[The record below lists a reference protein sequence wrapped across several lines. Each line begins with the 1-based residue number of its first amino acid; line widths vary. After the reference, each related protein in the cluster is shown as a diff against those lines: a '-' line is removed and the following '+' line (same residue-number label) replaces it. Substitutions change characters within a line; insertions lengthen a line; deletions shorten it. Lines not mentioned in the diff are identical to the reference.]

1 MEEDP
6 SVLNT
11 IEIDSES
18 SLQQHPV
25 VESVNEP
32 PSAAPTQRQIKHI
45 VISGGATWGF
55 CALGMLHEAISTGF
69 LNMSDIQTMYLTSV
83 GSIIGTMFALGINA
97 DILKEYIIKRPWD
110 AVCKKNRCSFLEI
123 YDNKGVIHRSFFDDM
138 FSPLLKS
145 IDLDIDA
152 TMADIHTHCGIDIH
166 IYVTEINT
174 YTLLDISYRTHPE
187 WKILD
192 AIYASCSI
200 PLIFAPIIREHEC
213 YMDGGILL
221 NYPIQKCIDHCMEI
235 SAPLDEILGISL
247 GIVDD
252 KEDQKITIHN
262 GSNIFDVFNVVI
274 SRIMMNTHV
283 FWNNKIQ
290 RVPYEIFFVSQ
301 MNTLEYTLNILYN
314 KEERE
319 KLIHRGIICM
329 REHFVSWSK
338 VPSVAIV
345 PTDESL
351 SL

>member
-11 IEIDSES
+11 IEIDSQSYLEQYPTED
-18 SLQQHPV
+18 LPV
-25 VESVNEP
+25 VECIHEP

-45 VISGGATWGF
+45 VISGGSAWGF

-69 LNMSDIQTMYLTSV
+69 LHMSDIQTMYLTSV

-123 YDNKGVIHRSFFDDM
+123 YDNKGVIHRTFFDDM

-152 TMADIHTHCGIDIH
+152 TMADIHTHCGIEIH

-174 YTLLDISYRTHPE
+174 YQLLDISYRTHPE

-213 YMDGGILL
+213 YMDGAILL

-252 KEDQKITIHN
+252 KEEKNIIIHEQ
-262 GSNIFDVFNVVI
+262 SNIFDVFNVVI
-274 SRIMMNTHV
+274 SRFMMNHHL
-283 FWNNKIQ
+283 FWNDKIH
-290 RVPYEIFFVSQ
+290 RVPHEIFFVSQ
-301 MNTLEYTLNILYN
+301 MNTLENALNILYS
-314 KEERE
+314 KEQRE
-319 KLIHRGIICM
+319 ELIQRGIICI
-329 REHFVSWSK
+329 REHFVDWCRNTS
-338 VPSVAIV
+338 VPL
-345 PTDESL
+345 P
-351 SL
+351 

>member
-6 SVLNT
+6 SILNT

-18 SLQQHPV
+18 YDEEHPTEDSH
-25 VESVNEP
+25 VEECNDEP
-32 PSAAPTQRQIKHI
+32 PSAAPKQRQIKHI
-45 VISGGATWGF
+45 VISGGAEWGF

-69 LNMSDIQTMYLTSV
+69 LHMSDIQTMYLTSV

-123 YDNKGVIHRSFFDDM
+123 YDNKGVIHRTFFDDM

-174 YTLLDISYRTHPE
+174 YQLLDISYRTHPE

-213 YMDGGILL
+213 YMDGAILL

-252 KEDQKITIHN
+252 KEEKKITIHN
-262 GSNIFDVFNVVI
+262 GSNIFDVFNVVV
-274 SRIMMNTHV
+274 SRFMINHLIG
-283 FWNNKIQ
+283 WNDKNQHI
-290 RVPYEIFFVSQ
+290 PHEIFFVSQ
-301 MNTLEYTLNILYN
+301 MNTLEYALNILYN

-319 KLIHRGIICM
+319 KLVHRGIICM
-329 REHFVSWSK
+329 REHFVAWSR
-338 VPSVAIV
+338 VGE
-345 PTDESL
+345 PTIHGT
-351 SL
+351 